1 MPDLSIR
8 LPEIPAIAP
17 LDAYA
22 EDKLRDLYRRMV
34 LIRQFEL
41 KVNQLFLQGIM
52 PGTIHLSLGQEAAA
66 VGACLALGDDD
77 VITLTHRGHGQALA
91 KGVTAAALM
100 AELFGKE
107 TGCCGG
113 KGGSLHIGD
122 MSVGALPAI
131 AIVGASSPI
140 AAGMAFA
147 FKRRRTGQVALNFF
161 GEGTANKG
169 DWHEALNLAAV
180 WQLPV
185 IFLCEN
191 NLYGVSTHISEVMAI
206 DYVAERA
213 SAYGMPGNTIYGND
227 PIIVFEAVQSA
238 AERARAGGG
247 PTLIECLTYRRGG
260 HKRDD
265 PATYRPQAEVDAWL
279 RTDPVPA
286 FRDRLLQDPRFSA
299 SALDQLDATVAA
311 DIDAAVSFALASNA
325 PAVASAR
332 EHVYAD

>member
-1 MPDLSIR
+1 MQSLSIR
-8 LPEIPAIAP
+8 LPQIPDTVP
-17 LDAYA
+17 LDAYD
-22 EDKLRDLYRRMV
+22 EDLLTEMYRRMS

-41 KVNQLFLQGIM
+41 KVNELFLKGIM
-52 PGTIHLSLGQEAAA
+52 PGTIHLSLGQEASA
-66 VGACLALGDDD
+66 VGACLALEDDD

-91 KGVTAAALM
+91 KGINPDALM

-107 TGCCGG
+107 TGCCRG
-113 KGGSLHIGD
+113 KGGSLHVGD

-147 FKRRRTGQVALNFF
+147 FKRQGTGQVALNFF

-180 WQLPV
+180 WKLPV

-191 NLYGVSTHISEVMAI
+191 NLYGVSTHITEVMAI
-206 DYVAERA
+206 EFVAERA
-213 SAYGMPGNTIYGND
+213 SAYGMPGITIYGND
-227 PIIVFEAVQSA
+227 PLIVYDAVKTA
-238 AERARAGGG
+238 ADRARAGGG

-265 PATYRPQAEVDAWL
+265 PGSYRPQEEVEAWL
-279 RTDPVPA
+279 KTDPIPA
-286 FRDRLLQDPRFSA
+286 FCARLLEDARFSA
-299 SALDQLDATVAA
+299 RRDQRVGNL
-311 DIDAAVSFALASNA
+311 
-325 PAVASAR
+325 R
-332 EHVYAD
+332 EDHA